1 MIKLT
6 RFKFCH
12 FATLC
17 LHTLLADGKK
27 KVVREVVMARTGKA
41 LVLPRDPASKAEPDL
56 HPADEHGFGSQS
68 WNLDVML
75 GCGFDR

>member
-1 MIKLT
+1 MSI
-6 RFKFCH
+6 
-12 FATLC
+12 
-17 LHTLLADGKK
+17 ADGKK

-41 LVLPRDPASKAEPDL
+41 LVLPREPASNAEPEL
-56 HPADEHGFGSQS
+56 LPVDEHGFGSQS